1 LSLAPKRTL
10 SFAPLFL
17 FFFFFFFAGSASSAR
32 ATVFRD
38 RAAFEAA
45 AQNLHTLDF
54 ESVGPFDWWRDT
66 IDGLHFG
73 VMGLG
78 ARVGTWPGLPG
89 KVLVA
94 TGVPEI
100 TLLRIDLPPGT
111 TAVGLDQFARP
122 MEVVTSAGEKVL
134 MTQGDGSNFVGFVSD
149 APVAWLLVTLDQP
162 EPTPPAVVDNLTY
175 GQRRAGNEPP
185 KPLLL
190 TDSLT
195 GRAAAFEAVSLTPE
209 PFAVNTPGTQSLSA
223 DGRTRVT
230 LLVAG
235 LSFNPASDVP
245 FVTARAVDAQQRA
258 FDLPVEAVGGVK
270 NLSWLAQVT
279 VRLPPELAGA
289 GDVSVSVTVRGV
301 ESNKV
306 TLRVN

>member
-1 LSLAPKRTL
+1 MPLAAKRGLSFVSLSLL
-10 SFAPLFL
+10 CLFL
-17 FFFFFFFAGSASSAR
+17 APSAG

-45 AQNLHTLDF
+45 SQNLHTLDF

-73 VMGLG
+73 VVGFG
-78 ARVGTWPGLPG
+78 ARVSTWPGVPG
-89 KVLVA
+89 KVLVSV
-94 TGVPEI
+94 GVPEI

-122 MEVVTSAGEKVL
+122 MEVMTSTGEKVL

-149 APVAWLLVTLDQP
+149 APVAWLVVTLDAP
-162 EPTPPAVVDNLTY
+162 EPTPNAAIDNLTY
-175 GQRRAGNEPP
+175 GQRRAGNDPP
-185 KPLLL
+185 APMLL
-190 TDSLT
+190 TNSLT
-195 GRAAAFEAVSLTPE
+195 GRGAAFDSVALTAE
-209 PFAVNTPGTQSLSA
+209 PFVVNTPYERNLAA
-223 DGRTRVT
+223 DGLTRVT
-230 LLVAG
+230 LLLVGVRLDAPGEAG
-235 LSFNPASDVP
+235 
-245 FVTARAVDAQQRA
+245 FVTARAVDAQQRPY
-258 FDLPVEAVGGVK
+258 DLLVEAVGGAK
-270 NLSWLAQVT
+270 NLSWLEQVT
-279 VRLPPELAGA
+279 LRLPPELAGA